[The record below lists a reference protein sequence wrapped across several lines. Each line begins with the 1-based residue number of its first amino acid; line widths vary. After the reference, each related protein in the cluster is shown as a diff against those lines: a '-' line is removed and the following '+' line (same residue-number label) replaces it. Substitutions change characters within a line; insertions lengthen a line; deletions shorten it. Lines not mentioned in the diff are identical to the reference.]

1 MTISEQIRSQLEDS
15 TKTVASLSLLW
26 ESMISVPIPTEQF
39 YVWLSLH
46 DAKTVV
52 YGIKETGAKFQRAK
66 QKMDEDYLLRFASK
80 VMLNR
85 HERQAA
91 SVVTV

>member
-1 MTISEQIRSQLEDS
+1 MTIAEQIKSQLEDS

-26 ESMISVPIPTEQF
+26 ESMISVPIPVEQF

-46 DAKTVV
+46 DARTVV

-66 QKMDEDYLLRFASK
+66 KNMDEDYLLRFASK

-85 HERQAA
+85 QQRQAQV
-91 SVVTV
+91 SQ